1 MYDEILQQASEF
13 DAKFKT
19 YRNPFSLMDV
29 ARDINAPHEDNHK
42 RTPMTEKLIKEFI
55 EYGDPFTINKQT
67 VQYLHYKLF
76 SKELSE
82 PGINAGYWRNHN
94 VKVGRHIPPDHIHV
108 DYLMECFFKEA
119 HIAHTAQ
126 FNALS
131 GRLRFRYHHYMSVTQ
146 MYRVFQTI
154 HPFADGNGRVGGIL
168 LAVASY
174 NMLKGNTIENIIVPC
189 Q

>member
-1 MYDEILQQASEF
+1 MYEEILQQAAEF

-19 YRNPFSLMDV
+19 YNNPFGLMEV

-42 RTPMTEKLIKEFI
+42 RTPMTEALIKECI
-55 EYGDPFTINKQT
+55 ELGDEFRVNRQT

-108 DYLMECFFKEA
+108 DYLMGKFFVECHA
-119 HIAHTAQ
+119 
-126 FNALS
+126 
-131 GRLRFRYHHYMSVTQ
+131 MSVTQ

-154 HPFADGNGRVGGIL
+154 HPFQDGNGRVGGIL